1 MAQKKENRACSAE
14 VVHLTPKASTD
25 ILSGDVVV
33 LARRSDPISLS
44 AIGPAGRIRPIGA
57 AREGQWVAGVCDD
70 VFTTTVVGATDYA
83 TPDADN
89 NVRVMRSGQ
98 FYLALTA
105 AAGKAGDLVVYSS
118 GAAGAQLF
126 AINNKLGGF
135 AVAKVV
141 NDFSGASSGD
151 VQLCELITVPLGGP
165 NIYSWLENRVVDG
178 CRVTAATQP
187 SSQVMVGDLL
197 AGTVPGVNIVI
208 IQNKVF
214 RIARDAALALGGVNS
229 LAASTFRSKWVVA
242 RSASFAI
249 RSSSGS
255 KAALASYTVAGVTIG
270 VLTPVT
276 MTAGEIPIALVI
288 QFSAATAS
296 APHIKNV
303 RAPSIVPNVGSW
315 GV

>member
-33 LARRSDPISLS
+33 LARRSDPRSLA

-57 AREGQWVAGVCDD
+57 AWEGQWVAGVCDD

-83 TPDADN
+83 APDADN
-89 NVRVMRSGQ
+89 NVRVMRDGQ

-105 AAGKAGDLVVYSS
+105 TAGKAGDLVVYSS

-141 NDFSGASSGD
+141 NDFSGASAND
-151 VQLCELITVPLGGP
+151 LQLCELITVPLGGP
-165 NIYSWLENRVVDG
+165 SIHSWLENRVLDG
-178 CRVTAATQP
+178 CKVSVAAAPTTQ
-187 SSQVMVGDLL
+187 VACGNLL
-197 AGTVPGVNIVI
+197 VGTVPAMNAVI
-208 IQNKVF
+208 IQNKYF
-214 RIARDAALALGGVNS
+214 RIARNASLVIGVAS
-229 LAASTFRSKWVVA
+229 AAASSFRSKWIVA
-242 RSASFAI
+242 RSGGFGV
-249 RSSSGS
+249 RSGS
-255 KAALASYTVAGVTIG
+255 STKAALASYTAAGVTIG
-270 VLTPVT
+270 LLAPTT
-276 MTAGEIPIALVI
+276 MTAGEIPIALLI
-288 QFSAATAS
+288 QFSAATQSLAR
-296 APHIKNV
+296 IKNV
-303 RAPSIVPNVGSW
+303 RAPGIVPNVGSW